1 MFLAFLNFF
10 RVKWL
15 RTGPFFIA
23 CTRVILALAKLKQ
36 VNIKTNFE
44 YFQVSNSVRNGI
56 LKLNNHK
63 NVRLD
68 IAFVATEKDFSILK
82 HSITNVLRV
91 TKGFQSA
98 SVSIVIP
105 DRSME
110 KAIQLLGDNFGV
122 NLIPESQI
130 VGYDILNDLKA
141 SFGSRANWIYQQLLK
156 VEFISR
162 SVNHYCLIVDADT
175 ILLKPRLW
183 LDQDWKIGL
192 TPTDEENPDYH
203 QFLMVME
210 VISHSPTTSFVPH
223 HMFYG
228 VESFRLLMSTI
239 GFHDPKSVVALID
252 KNMNKLSAS
261 PVSIDYELYGQW
273 MLTQNPNNVNL
284 IKWSNIGVPRSKA
297 AMILKHRIFLSFIGI
312 FYNSI
317 SFHDYS

>member
-1 MFLAFLNFF
+1 
-10 RVKWL
+10 
-15 RTGPFFIA
+15 
-23 CTRVILALAKLKQ
+23 LK
-36 VNIKTNFE
+36 
-44 YFQVSNSVRNGI
+44 
-56 LKLNNHK
+56 
-63 NVRLD
+63 D
-68 IAFVATEKDFSILK
+68 
-82 HSITNVLRV
+82 
-91 TKGFQSA
+91 
-98 SVSIVIP
+98 
-105 DRSME
+105 
-110 KAIQLLGDNFGV
+110 
-122 NLIPESQI
+122 
-130 VGYDILNDLKA
+130 

-223 HMFYG
+223 HMFYD

-273 MLTQNPNNVNL
+273 MLTQNPNKVNL
-284 IKWSNIGVPRSKA
+284 IKWSNIGVPKSKA
-297 AMILKHRIFLSFIGI
+297 AMILKRRIFLSFIGI